1 MIKPWEEMTRADFV
15 WLTLYAAMLQA
26 VVFGLTDHY
35 FGAFLC
41 VCYDLAI
48 VLLNLIAETRDK
60 RKRDC
65 ANREK

>member
-1 MIKPWEEMTRADFV
+1 MLKPWGEMTRADFI

-60 RKRDC
+60 RKRDS
-65 ANREK
+65 ANRGK